1 MEVGERGVPGVLRS
15 SAEFWESGV
24 GAYPDDDDP
33 LGVGTLP
40 SDALLVNPAP

>member
-1 MEVGERGVPGVLRS
+1 MEVGERGVPGS

-24 GAYPDDDDP
+24 GAYTADDDDP

-40 SDALLVNPAP
+40 NDALLVKPAP